1 MKSGPAITP
10 ISRCAHDL
18 RCFASGSFFSGGLV
32 AERDGIRE
40 PILGLDVLQTAT
52 RVNGYRAIFA
62 PQPWQQFG
70 ETTDEGTYARRRQV
84 KPLRTC
90 LPSVRCWADLI
101 PSPGMRRRCLCRQC
115 FTCRSTDCPTRRRP
129 TMNDTSFENC
139 IKCTRLHHRLPGE
152 PR

>member
-1 MKSGPAITP
+1 M
-10 ISRCAHDL
+10 L
-18 RCFASGSFFSGGLV
+18 ASGSFFSGGLV

-52 RVNGYRAIFA
+52 RGEWYKGDFFA

-70 ETTDEGTYARRRQV
+70 VTTDEALRPSQAG

-101 PSPGMRRRCLCRQC
+101 PSPGDAAAVFVPSVLYMPL
-115 FTCRSTDCPTRRRP
+115 
-129 TMNDTSFENC
+129 N
-139 IKCTRLHHRLPGE
+139 RLPNAQE
-152 PR
+152 ANNE